1 MRRFVITCCERFTA
15 LLRAIIAAAVICF
28 YSYMAVVVLLQVL
41 GRYVFNYSIDWSTET
56 ATFAQ
61 IWMVLLAA
69 GVAMHR
75 RLHVGVD
82 VMVSRLPNQLQRA
95 AIIVT
100 SLLCLWFLW
109 VTIEGSFKLIK
120 IGFIQTSPA
129 LGLPMW
135 LPYLSLPVGLSYFAF
150 EFLLAMTAQWARLG
164 QPEPAECETGRSSS

>member
-1 MRRFVITCCERFTA
+1 MLQVIVALGERITA
-15 LLRAIIAAAVICF
+15 ALRWLIATAVIVF

-69 GVAMHR
+69 GIAMRR

-82 VMVSRLPNQLQRA
+82 VLVDALPRQLQRLFL
-95 AIIVT
+95 IVT
-100 SLLCLWFLW
+100 VILCLWFLW
-109 VTIEGSFKLIK
+109 VAVQGSFRLIK
-120 IGFIQTSPA
+120 VGFIQTSPA
-129 LGLPMW
+129 LSIPMW

-150 EFLLAMTAQWARLG
+150 EFLLAMLKRWRDLAR
-164 QPEPAECETGRSSS
+164 PDSPDADAEAIS